1 MMVFGLFG
9 MLLLLGILIVPI
21 IGVGAWLFR
30 GTAASEVLGQGL
42 NQGRRPPARQIL
54 DERFARGEIT
64 RAEYDEMRSQIA
76 V

>member
-1 MMVFGLFG
+1 MMVFGAFG

-30 GTAASEVLGQGL
+30 GTAASEALG
-42 NQGRRPPARQIL
+42 QGRRPPARQIL